1 MADIIVESGTMDN
14 ETVQVFVSKIDL
26 ACTALNKPNQHIE
39 GYGSGIDAAYQLLCE
54 AQAIS
59 PDNQAVATEI
69 ASLRRIMDTEN
80 TNNGNNLPLQAE
92 TGNVA
97 ATKLNSNSMPSM
109 AEQVMQHWKRKPII
123 EVLVCV
129 TEDNLKSL
137 ADTIDSIAAQTYSN
151 WKLTVISNMPSPD
164 PIFAQHNILQWIQ
177 TDNFQQSLNSTINT
191 SNSDWLGLIES
202 GNQLDSEA
210 LFTIG
215 NQDNL
220 EGENLQIIYSD
231 EDHIDENK
239 SYCQP
244 LKKPDFDI
252 QQCKDNNFIGSFCFS
267 RKTLLQTIGG
277 IHLNV
282 ENKNNDFVLRATNTI
297 SASTVRHIPNILNH
311 LPLTQSSNVQ
321 QTHPVQSNVA

>member
-1 MADIIVESGTMDN
+1 MADTIVESGTMDN

-97 ATKLNSNSMPSM
+97 ATKLSSNSMPSM
-109 AEQVMQHWKRKPII
+109 AEQVMQHWKRKPVI

-220 EGENLQIIYSD
+220 EGEKLQIIYSD

-244 LKKPDFDI
+244 LKKPNFDI
-252 QQCKDNNFIGSFCFS
+252 QQCKDNNFIGSFCFI
-267 RKTLLQTIGG
+267 RKALLKIIGG
-277 IHLNV
+277 INLHS
-282 ENKNNDFVLRATNTI
+282 ENYNEDSVLRATNTVQPSSI
-297 SASTVRHIPNILNH
+297 KHIAKILNH
-311 LPLTQSSNVQ
+311 RPFVKNNIGH
-321 QTHPVQSNVA
+321 QTNSIHSHVA

>member
-1 MADIIVESGTMDN
+1 MADIIVEPGTMDN

-39 GYGSGIDAAYQLLCE
+39 GYGSGINAAYQLLCE

-80 TNNGNNLPLQAE
+80 TNSGNNLPLLPE

-97 ATKLNSNSMPSM
+97 ATKLSSNSMPSM
-109 AEQVMQHWKRKPII
+109 AEQVMQHWKTKPVI

-137 ADTIDSIAAQTYSN
+137 ANTIDSIAAQIYSN

-177 TDNFQQSLNSTINT
+177 TDNFQKTLNNTINT
-191 SNSDWLGLIES
+191 TNSDWLGLIQS
-202 GNQLDSEA
+202 GDQLDSKA
-210 LFTIG
+210 LFSLA

-220 EGENLQIIYSD
+220 QGENWQIAYSD
-231 EDHIDENK
+231 EDHIDASSNYSQPVIK
-239 SYCQP
+239 SH
-244 LKKPDFDI
+244 FNI
-252 QQCKDNNFIGSFCFS
+252 QQCKNGNFIGSFCFT
-267 RKTLLQTIGG
+267 RKSFLQNIGG
-277 IHLNV
+277 INLGAEHY
-282 ENKNNDFVLRATNTI
+282 NNELAIRA
-297 SASTVRHIPNILNH
+297 SANIPPSAIGHIPNILNH
-311 LPLTQSSNVQ
+311 RCMPNNTEN
-321 QTHPVQSNVA
+321 HPAHSNVA